1 MWPHKTAGTY
11 MVIFENQKLYKVKVV
26 KQIVNQ
32 SITVVHINLKIAFDT
47 SLQFEMQNYKGM
59 NIYG

>member
-1 MWPHKTAGTY
+1 

-32 SITVVHINLKIAFDT
+32 SITVVHIKLKIAFDT